1 MKANK
6 NPCTWILRGLNKKQT
21 RFLNCPIMTLSDSSP
36 RTGLF
41 GSSVS
46 MERKKSKIPWSKV
59 HTPWRIHGT
68 KGSPLPIYEWLIF
81 CGILV
86 GQIQIWRICKPR
98 LFQFLRLLLLFHHT
112 KVHTSNI
119 FQRNKSNQWFVSSFF
134 AGVCDA
140 CSTQSSHTTGG
151 LSSCEDLIYW
161 RRYSNEPHPKK
172 TWTWTSQTRKTSIW
186 GQIEKN
192 TKKTVGYGK
201 TTLKPPLGLLPH
213 NHHLK
218 SITKQYHG
226 SMLFDIPTNW
236 LVHRYPYN
244 YNGSGIIPI

>member
-1 MKANK
+1 MKNLQTKAVS
-6 NPCTWILRGLNKKQT
+6 ILTTATALSPYQSSYVQHLPTKQKQPMIC
-21 RFLNCPIMTLSDSSP
+21 FI
-36 RTGLF
+36 LF
-41 GSSVS
+41 C
-46 MERKKSKIPWSKV
+46 R
-59 HTPWRIHGT
+59 
-68 KGSPLPIYEWLIF
+68 
-81 CGILV
+81 
-86 GQIQIWRICKPR
+86 
-98 LFQFLRLLLLFHHT
+98 
-112 KVHTSNI
+112 
-119 FQRNKSNQWFVSSFF
+119 
-134 AGVCDA
+134 VCDA